1 MDALK
6 ILSMPFQA
14 GSLLFVAASSLLLG
28 LILGSGNFITVLIGL
43 WALWII
49 LTWLTNYAFRMIDD
63 IANGVREAA
72 TATVEMINPFA
83 DARSWVHPT
92 LAVALVV
99 LHATQPGLPAAP
111 TLIAAALLF
120 PPSIAASAMSGR
132 ALDALN
138 PLAVFAVIRGF
149 GPWYPLA
156 ALSTVMCAGLGMLVV
171 RLLEPGWLSFAL
183 LELLLL
189 LAYACIGGVVYQRR
203 IELGFAA
210 RISPERRA
218 EAAAQERLKRRQQ
231 LLDHLYESLR
241 ARDAPRAIDAASL
254 WLRNAESHQL
264 AEDTHALLAA
274 GRQWNEPTQYAQLL
288 LGLMPLLLERQQLA
302 LAFAAAEATRAAG
315 GRFVPE
321 KETTAVALVDY
332 ALSTGRRRAAQGM
345 LEDFLGSPAGAG
357 PPGPRL
363 ASLCATLGV
372 APKSSA

>member
-28 LILGSGNFITVLIGL
+28 LILGSGNFITMLIGL
-43 WALWII
+43 WALWIT
-49 LTWLTNYAFRMIDD
+49 LAWLTNYAFRMIDD

-72 TATVEMINPFA
+72 VAEVEMVNPLA
-83 DARSWVHPT
+83 DPRSWVHPVI
-92 LAVALVV
+92 AVALLV
-99 LHATQPGLPAAP
+99 LHATQPGLPMVPTWVAAV
-111 TLIAAALLF
+111 LLF

-138 PLAVFAVIRGF
+138 PLAVFQVIRGL
-149 GPWYPLA
+149 GPWYPVA
-156 ALSTVMCAGLGMLVV
+156 VLSTVAWAALGVLAV
-171 RLLEPGWLSFAL
+171 RVLNPGWLYFAV

-218 EAAAQERLKRRQQ
+218 ETAERGRLQRRQQ
-231 LLDHLYESLR
+231 LLDHLYETLR
-241 ARDAPRAIDAASL
+241 ARDASRAIDAATL
-254 WLRNAESHQL
+254 WLRNAESHRL

-274 GRQWNEPTQYAQLL
+274 GKQWNEPHQFAQLL
-288 LGLMPLLLERQQLA
+288 LGLMPLLLERQQPG
-302 LAFAAAEATRAAG
+302 LAFAAAEAARAG
-315 GRFVPE
+315 GARFVPA
-321 KETTAVALVDY
+321 KESTLVALADY
-332 ALSTGRRRAAQGM
+332 ALSTGRRRAAQGL
-345 LEDFLGSPAGAG
+345 LEDFLASPAGAG

-363 ASLCATLGV
+363 SSLCAALGI